1 MKPLKI
7 YLGDLTYDTLSLS
20 TEAFPLNIGLIA
32 SYCIK
37 KFGNDVEIKLFKYIN
52 DLDKAINESPPD
64 VLGLSN
70 YAWCHRVSL
79 EMFRI
84 LNSVNPNAITIWG
97 GPNFPQ
103 DIISQEK
110 FLKKFPEV
118 DIYVP
123 IEGEIGFSNTI
134 SRILKSNSTDNMKN
148 TISGDPID
156 GCINRSDDGKIQYG
170 NPTYRLEKLDDVPS
184 PYLSGLLDQF
194 FDGRLSPMMQTN
206 RGCPFSCSYCVDG
219 ADIVKKVNKFSL
231 DRIKDEINYIAEHVP
246 ESTTSMFISDLN
258 FGMIPRDLEI
268 CDMIADTQKKFGYPK
283 QIQATT
289 GKNSKERIINAIKRT
304 NGALRIWM
312 SVQSMDQD
320 VLKNIRRDNISVDQI
335 IALAPTIKEANLPT
349 TSELIL
355 ALPGETYQS
364 HVNSIRDMVKAQ
376 MDDIQVYTCM
386 MLHGA
391 ELNTPKQREKWG
403 LKTKFRLL
411 PRDFAKL
418 SNNKNVVEIEEVI
431 ISTNTLTFEEYVELR
446 VLALV
451 LWSTSVSV
459 AYEPILKLLREK
471 NMDVFELFYRS
482 LKKIKN
488 SSQQIQKIINSYK
501 QETQSELWDSSE
513 ELETHFNQ
521 KENYDKLLSGEA
533 GTNLIQTHQAL
544 ILEQCMDEWT
554 EYILDISKEIFQENN
569 QFTGNMLQEFTD
581 VSNYCRG
588 LSHNILGK
596 NRFTTNPTY
605 QFSHDITS
613 WLKNNNDLKLEK
625 FYHAFYSKI
634 EFKISEEQFKVVEDK
649 IEIFGSS
656 SIGMAQVIKRIP
668 RKMLCRIPVELNK
681 EQSFVNVQNDWQ
693 RSMSNP

>member
-7 YLGDLTYDTLSLS
+7 YLGDLTYDTISLS

-37 KFGNDVEIKLFKYIN
+37 KFGNNVDIKLFKYID

-84 LNSVNPNAITIWG
+84 LNSIQPNSITIWG

-103 DIISQEK
+103 DLVSQEE
-110 FLKKFPEV
+110 FLKNFPEV
-118 DIYVP
+118 DLYVP
-123 IEGEIGFSNTI
+123 IEGEIGFSNAI
-134 SRILKSNSTDNMKN
+134 SRILESTSTDDMRNK
-148 TISGDPID
+148 ISGEPID
-156 GCINRSDDGKIQYG
+156 GCVNISINGKLQYG
-170 NPTYRLEKLDDVPS
+170 NTSYRLEKLDDVPS
-184 PYLSGLLDQF
+184 PYLTGLLDPF
-194 FDGRLSPMMQTN
+194 FDGRLSPMLQTN

-219 ADIVKKVNKFSL
+219 ADIVNKVNKFSL
-231 DRIKDEINYIAEHVP
+231 ERIKDEINYIAKHVP

-312 SVQSMDQD
+312 SVQSMDKD
-320 VLKNIRRDNISVDQI
+320 VLKNIRRDNISVDQM
-335 IALAPTIKEANLPT
+335 LDLSPTIKEANLPT

-355 ALPGETYQS
+355 ALPGETYES
-364 HVNSIRDMVKAQ
+364 HVNSIRDMVRAK

-391 ELNTPKQREKWG
+391 ELNTVKQREKWG

-451 LWSTSVSV
+451 LWTTSVSI
-459 AYEPILKLLREK
+459 AFEPILKLLREK

-488 SSQQIQKIINSYK
+488 SSQQIQQIINSYK

-513 ELETHFNQ
+513 DLETHFNQ
-521 KENYDKLLSGEA
+521 KKNYDKLLSGEA

-544 ILEQCMDEWT
+544 ILEKCMDEWT
-554 EYILDISKEIFQENN
+554 EYILDITKEILQENHS
-569 QFTGNMLQEFTD
+569 FTDKEFTD

-596 NRFTTNPTY
+596 NRFNTNPTY

-613 WLKNNNDLKLEK
+613 WLKDNNDLGLST
-625 FYHAFYSKI
+625 FYLITSSKI

-649 IEIFGSS
+649 IKIFGSS

-668 RKMLCRIPVELNK
+668 RKMLCRIPIELNK
-681 EQSFVNVQNDWQ
+681 EQQFVDVQNDWQ